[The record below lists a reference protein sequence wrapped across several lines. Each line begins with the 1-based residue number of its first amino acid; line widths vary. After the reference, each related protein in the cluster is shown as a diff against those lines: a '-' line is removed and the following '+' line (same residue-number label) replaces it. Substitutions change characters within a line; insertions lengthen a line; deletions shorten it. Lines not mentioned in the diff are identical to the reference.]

1 MFSPSST
8 ADPWLIAAEE
18 LAPTPNPY
26 VDDPARWVVERV
38 REHPWSL
45 QAEVMTAVR
54 AERYVAVKSCHGI
67 GKSWLASRLVCWWI
81 DTHPVGS
88 AFAVTTA
95 PSGDQV
101 KVILWREIGNAHE
114 RAGLGGKL
122 NERDWKFGR
131 RTVAIGRKP
140 NDYSPTI
147 FQGIHEQHLLIILDE
162 ACGIPKSLWD
172 AARSLMTNADAHMLA
187 IGNPDDPGSE
197 FARCFRP
204 DSGWAT
210 FTIPFDVTPNFTG
223 EEVPTKVSAELI
235 SDIWVAEKRRDW
247 GEGSPLWQSKVMA
260 EFPTSTEESLV
271 KYPWAVAAQLTE
283 LAGSPDAT
291 VVLAVD
297 VARYGVDK
305 TIISKR
311 QGPRWR
317 VLREVQGNDTTE
329 TAREVAALA
338 RAEGATEIRIDTIGV
353 GAGVADQLRHEGFN
367 VVDMVASARANEP
380 EKFINARAE
389 WFWNVRQIFEAGEI
403 DIAPD
408 DDTTVAQLTQLRYD
422 IGSGK
427 IKIESKDDIRKR
439 GLPSPDRA
447 DALAMAFAPAAAQRF
462 IVVASDD
469 WHSEEGAEG
478 AELCSG
484 EAIIIASDDWP
495 DTPEEEGAL
504 ATEAGTASSDASE
517 FDLEE
522 FPAR

>member
-1 MFSPSST
+1 M

-18 LAPTPNPY
+18 LAPAPNPY
-26 VDDPARWVVERV
+26 IDDPARWVVEKV

-45 QAEVMTAVR
+45 QAEVMEAVR
-54 AERYVAVKSCHGI
+54 RERYVAVKSCHGV
-67 GKSWLASRLVCWWI
+67 GKSYLASRLVTWWI

-101 KVILWREIGNAHE
+101 KVILWREIGVAHE

-140 NDYSPTI
+140 NDYSPTT
-147 FQGIHEQHLLIILDE
+147 FQGIHEQHLLIVLDE

-223 EEVPTKVSAELI
+223 EEVPAALRAELI

-260 EFPTSTEESLV
+260 EFPSSTEESV
-271 KYPWAVAAQLTE
+271 VQYPWAVAAQHRELTRR
-283 LAGSPDAT
+283 GDDP
-291 VVLAVD
+291 VILAVD
-297 VARYGVDK
+297 VARYGSDSTV
-305 TIISKR
+305 ISKR
-311 QGPRWR
+311 HGMTWT
-317 VLREVQGNDTTE
+317 VLRQVQGNDTTE
-329 TAREVAALA
+329 TATEVAALYK
-338 RAEGATEIRIDTIGV
+338 AEGAAEVRIDTIGV
-353 GAGVADQLRHEGFN
+353 GGGVADQLKHEGFK
-367 VVDMVASARANEP
+367 VIEMVASARALEP

-389 WFWNVRQIFEAGEI
+389 WFWNLRQIFEAGEI
-403 DIAPD
+403 SIAAGD
-408 DDTTVAQLTQLRYD
+408 DETVSQLTNLRYEM
-422 IGSGK
+422 GSGK

-447 DALAMAFAPAAAQRF
+447 DSLAMAFAPSAQRRM
-462 IVVASDD
+462 IVVASENWAIEEMAGREEPCSDESITVASDD
-469 WHSEEGAEG
+469 W
-478 AELCSG
+478 L
-484 EAIIIASDDWP
+484 
-495 DTPEEEGAL
+495 DTPAEEGAL